1 MRKASFF
8 ILVSLLLLVSSC
20 GTYKRLGYLQDME
33 QDITYSMPLQ
43 PDAIIAKGDKLSIQV
58 VCGTPELAQPFN
70 ILNGTSVS
78 SAIIED
84 KSADAK
90 NAPESA
96 NEGYEVDKNGD
107 ILFPVLGRMHIE
119 GLTIKQVKEKIESQI
134 ISRRYIKDPVAVIRF
149 TNFSFTIIGEGGTG
163 VYQVPDGRVNIF
175 EALAMSGDLTMDAV
189 RDDIWVVRTVD
200 GKRRLHT
207 INLKTKDCYYSPAF
221 FIQQNDMIYI
231 KPKNNK
237 FDNTVSNR
245 MSVLT
250 MIISAVSATVNAL
263 IWTTYLSK

>member
-1 MRKASFF
+1 MKRVSLF
-8 ILVSLLLLVSSC
+8 ILMSLLLFATSC

-43 PDAIIAKGDKLSIQV
+43 PDAIIAKGDRLSIQI
-58 VCGTPELAQPFN
+58 VCGTPELAAPFN
-70 ILNGTSVS
+70 ILNGASVS

-84 KSADAK
+84 KSTDAK
-90 NAPESA
+90 NTTET

-119 GLTIKQVKEKIESQI
+119 GMTLKQVKEKIESQI
-134 ISRRYIKDPVAVIRF
+134 VSRRYIKDPVAVIRF

-175 EALAMSGDLTMDAV
+175 DALAMSGDLTEDAV

-231 KPKNNK
+231 KPKDSK
-237 FDNTVSNR
+237 FDFTTNNRISILNTV
-245 MSVLT
+245 
-250 MIISAVSATVNAL
+250 ISAVSAAINAV
-263 IWTTYLSK
+263 IWSTYLSK